1 MEGCPLC
8 SYEDPINTNNALQI
22 TEDPNWTSDEELVRK
37 ILSGE
42 TVLFETIIKRH
53 NQLLYRI
60 AYNVLRNPAEAEEVV
75 QDSYYRAYTHLRQFA
90 GRSKFSTWLAKIT
103 LYTAQAHA
111 KGQSRFIDL
120 DSIPEYGLPFQI
132 QENTNN
138 NPQNKLLASETQ
150 NAINK
155 AMGMLPKIYRSV
167 FVSREIEG
175 LDTAETAF
183 ALGVTERVVK
193 TRLHRA
199 RTLLREYLYDF
210 MQKFGSEPVIAID
223 LGTANIRLYVHGRG
237 LILEEPSL
245 VKIDLKTGLIQSVG
259 SRVLQKFNSADGSVV
274 SPLHGGVIVDVDQ
287 TVSLL
292 RPLVERAVRK
302 LGRKK
307 PKALVCIPSDAT
319 QEERMALVDAT
330 LRAGISSVAVVPEP
344 LAAAIGAGIG
354 GGSGYSHMLV
364 DVGEGVTDIAI
375 LKSGA
380 LLKSGAI
387 RTACSD
393 FYQSLQLT
401 VKEGYGIQLQKLD
414 VRLLTQQLGLQA
426 SGDTETIFMNG
437 IDLRSKK
444 EKEIQVRTEE
454 LLQAITPVADTI
466 LNTIQDFLRDLP
478 DPIACEVIE
487 SGIHLT
493 GGGACLPGLAQRI
506 AKETSM
512 VVHTATDPLH
522 AVIDGARQMVVTG
535 LRTDLWQT
543 HGYK

>member
-1 MEGCPLC
+1 MKTKSAFRTIDDLNR
-8 SYEDPINTNNALQI
+8 I
-22 TEDPNWTSDEELVRK
+22 SDEELVRR

-42 TVLFETIIKRH
+42 TVLFETIVRRY

-60 AYNVLRNPAEAEEVV
+60 AYNVLRNSSEAEEVV
-75 QDSYYRAYTHLRQFA
+75 QDSYYRAYTHLSQFA

-111 KGQSRFIDL
+111 RGRSRFTDL
-120 DSIPEYGLPFQI
+120 DSIPEYDLPFQI
-132 QENTNN
+132 EGSTKN
-138 NPQNKLLASETQ
+138 NPENKILASETQ
-150 NAINK
+150 VAINN
-155 AMGMLPKIYRSV
+155 AMGMLPAIYRSV

-175 LDTAETAF
+175 FDTAETAS

-199 RTLLREYLYDF
+199 RTLLREHLYDF
-210 MQKFGSEPVIAID
+210 MQRFGSEPIIAID

-237 LILEEPSL
+237 VIFDEPSL
-245 VKIDLKTGLIQSVG
+245 VKIDRKTGLIRNLS
-259 SRVLQKFNSADGSVV
+259 SRAMQNFNSADGSIV

-292 RPLVERAVRK
+292 KPLVERAVRK

-319 QEERMALVDAT
+319 QQERMALVDAT

-344 LAAAIGAGIG
+344 LAAAIGAGID
-354 GGSGYSHMLV
+354 GGSGHSDMLV
-364 DVGEGVTDIAI
+364 DVGEGVTDIAV

-380 LLKSGAI
+380 LVKTGAI
-387 RTACSD
+387 RTACSN
-393 FYQSLQLT
+393 FYESLQST
-401 VKEGYGIQLQKLD
+401 IKEGYGVQLQQLD

-426 SGDTETIFMNG
+426 SSGIETVLING
-437 IDLRSKK
+437 IDFRSKK
-444 EKEIQVRTEE
+444 EKEIQIRTEE

-478 DPIACEVIE
+478 DSIACEVIE

-512 VVHTATDPLH
+512 AVHTATDPLH
-522 AVIDGARQMVVTG
+522 AVIDGARQMVITG
-535 LRTDLWQT
+535 LSTDLWQT

>member
-1 MEGCPLC
+1 M
-8 SYEDPINTNNALQI
+8 NTNKASRT
-22 TEDPNWTSDEELVRK
+22 TEDLNRISDAELVSR

-42 TVLFETIIKRH
+42 TALFETIVRRY
-53 NQLLYRI
+53 NQLLYRV
-60 AYNVLRNPAEAEEVV
+60 AYNVLRNPSEAEEVV
-75 QDSYYRAYTHLRQFA
+75 QDSYYRAYTHLSQFA

-111 KGQSRFIDL
+111 RGRSRFIGL
-120 DSIPEYGLPFQI
+120 DSIPEFDLPFQDMD
-132 QENTNN
+132 N
-138 NPQNKLLASETQ
+138 NPEKKILASETQ
-150 NAINK
+150 VAINK
-155 AMGMLPKIYRSV
+155 AVGMLPEIYRSV
-167 FVSREIEG
+167 FVSREIKG
-175 LDTAETAF
+175 FDTAETAS

-199 RTLLREYLYDF
+199 RTLLREHLYDF

-237 LILEEPSL
+237 VIFDEPSL
-245 VKIDLKTGLIQSVG
+245 VKIDRKTGLIRSIG
-259 SRVLQKFNSADGSVV
+259 SRALQNFNSSDGFLI

-287 TVSLL
+287 TVSMLK
-292 RPLVERAVRK
+292 PLIERAVRK

-319 QEERMALVDAT
+319 QQERTALVDAT

-344 LAAAIGAGIG
+344 LAAAIGAGID

-364 DVGEGVTDIAI
+364 DIGEGVTDIAV

-380 LLKSGAI
+380 LVQTGAI
-387 RTACSD
+387 RTACSN
-393 FYQSLQLT
+393 FYHSLQAT
-401 VKEGYGIQLQKLD
+401 VKEGYGFQLQQLD
-414 VRLLTQQLGLQA
+414 VRLLTQQLGVAA
-426 SGDTETIFMNG
+426 SNGTETILLNG
-437 IDLRSKK
+437 IDFSSKK
-444 EKEIQVRTEE
+444 EKEVQIRTEE
-454 LLQAITPVADTI
+454 LIQAITPVTDTI
-466 LNTIQDFLRDLP
+466 LKTIQDFLQDLP
-478 DPIACEVIE
+478 DAIACEVIE

-512 VVHTATDPLH
+512 VVHTTADPLH

-543 HGYK
+543 HGFK